1 MNRTRTIRTAA
12 AAFLVASAIMAG
24 AAASGCAP
32 SGSSGT
38 GSERPPGSGLTI
50 GLDNWF
56 NNEWKTAKDGTKHPY
71 HYLWDDTADS
81 GFSQLAAIADALGYA
96 RLTLTGRPSP
106 AALAGC
112 DVVVIVDPDTPK
124 ETAAPNF
131 MDEPAA
137 AVLEAWVREG
147 GILLLLANDAGNCEL
162 ERFNILA
169 GRFGIHFNQDSRHR
183 VAGKEYATGATDVF
197 PDHPVFAGVRKVFM
211 KEVCTMALS
220 APAVP
225 LLAEADTVLIAAAR
239 AGRGLVVAVGDPWLY
254 NEYMDNRRLPEG
266 FDNALAARNLLAWFA
281 AEAAAGGRHRT
292 KP

>member
-1 MNRTRTIRTAA
+1 MNRMPAIRAA
-12 AAFLVASAIMAG
+12 AAALLVASAAVAGG
-24 AAASGCAP
+24 AAPGCAP

-38 GSERPPGSGLTI
+38 GADRLPGSGLTI

-56 NNEWKTAKDGTKHPY
+56 NNEWKAAKDGTTYPY

-96 RLTLTGRPSP
+96 RVTLTGRPSP

-124 ETAAPNF
+124 ETAAPNY

-137 AVLEAWVREG
+137 AALEAWVRG
-147 GILLLLANDAGNCEL
+147 GGVLLLLANDAGNCEL

-169 GRFGIHFNQDSRHR
+169 GRFGIRFNQDSRHR
-183 VAGKEYATGATDVF
+183 VAGKEYAAGATALF
-197 PDHPVFAGVRKVFM
+197 PDHPVFAGVRQIFT

-220 APAVP
+220 PPAVP

-266 FDNALAARNLLAWFA
+266 FDNALAARNLLSWFA
-281 AEAAAGGRHRT
+281 AEAAAGERHRT